1 MANISTQGGAAA
13 ATAPASLGVSMEKIS
28 FREKFCY
35 GLGDTS
41 FNIFMGITMML
52 LTVFYTDVFK
62 LDPATMGTLFL
73 ISRFID
79 AVSDPLCGM
88 ISDRT
93 KSRFGRYRSWLLYFS
108 VPYGVSCAA
117 VFLCPDL
124 SDTGKTIYAY
134 VTYMFL
140 VLSFTCVVVPYVSLL
155 GAISAN
161 SDERLSINA
170 IRFPLTKV
178 AYIICSLIVPG
189 LLALF
194 DNEVIGY
201 RVVMT
206 GIGILCIVL
215 LWVCFANTKERVNDP
230 VDDSISFGTQLK
242 LMLKND
248 QAGIVFGGQV
258 LVMISNTLNYGAAAY
273 FVKYVL
279 ESSTGALSAMLTAG
293 SIAGILAPFAANY
306 LLQNGYIKRMPLF
319 VVSQLVRG
327 LFILALG
334 LSGTDSLTLTV
345 ILFFLSIFSG
355 ELVAILGWAAVA
367 DCGDYTYYKHQ
378 VRITGVLSGGML
390 FATKLGMAIGG
401 ALLGYV
407 LAFYDYQGDSSV
419 PPTDDQ
425 LFAIVLLFAYLP
437 AFFLFAAALL
447 FRFYKLEADVCAKF
461 VRHQAIQEAATST
474 SAPEMP
480 ATTAAASTASAANVE
495 SADSAAPTAQA
506 DNAASTEQS
515 NKDSNLKA

>member
-279 ESSTGALSAMLTAG
+279 ESSTGALSAVLTAG

-319 VVSQLVRG
+319 VVSQLVRV
-327 LFILALG
+327 LTNCKYEILKVNMWMACLGSKRIGDPPMTYSPSARDFSAGISRVVENAPSLICSAL
-334 LSGTDSLTLTV
+334 T
-345 ILFFLSIFSG
+345 
-355 ELVAILGWAAVA
+355 
-367 DCGDYTYYKHQ
+367 Q
-378 VRITGVLSGGML
+378 V
-390 FATKLGMAIGG
+390 
-401 ALLGYV
+401 
-407 LAFYDYQGDSSV
+407 
-419 PPTDDQ
+419 
-425 LFAIVLLFAYLP
+425 
-437 AFFLFAAALL
+437 
-447 FRFYKLEADVCAKF
+447 
-461 VRHQAIQEAATST
+461 
-474 SAPEMP
+474 
-480 ATTAAASTASAANVE
+480 TAAAPCTVLSSSGVISWPGVHASLGRMKTYTPC
-495 SADSAAPTAQA
+495 SAPSPT
-506 DNAASTEQS
+506 
-515 NKDSNLKA
+515 